1 MKKKTIS
8 AILFLFLTVG
18 TIAVFNRLTYIKE
31 TNNASFYFWSERE
44 NTIDVLILGSSQ
56 VYCGIDPAVFW
67 KENGITAYDLSTS
80 LQLPWGTYSL
90 LKAALNTQRPRVVV
104 VDVFFFT
111 SLLSEQDPEE
121 AAFFNHRVYD
131 PIPPSFQ
138 KISDILQIPEITNK
152 KELLFPL
159 LLNHSRAVNG
169 SLGAQDFDYA
179 VSPPRHPAKGYEIVL
194 REKAVEPE
202 RIEAKGTEPIPE
214 IAEKYLRKIIAI
226 CKKEGISLILT
237 RTPGIN
243 TAQLIRQ
250 YHEID
255 RIASE
260 NGVTFINFNDLI
272 SEIQLDYEND
282 FNDANGV
289 ASHLNASG
297 AEKTSRYL
305 SHFLSDTY
313 SLPDHRGDDAFN
325 DWARS
330 SAYTDNYR
338 SLAQENDFSL
348 YIERV
353 CASGMTAVVMLYRLA
368 GESLP
373 KTVLAEFQSLET
385 DFDLSVNADIRWAGV
400 IQEGRLVSE
409 EMRKNK
415 DLNISFYDG
424 DFLIKAFVSDSKE
437 EESNFGKI
445 SVEAVFDGFSGKA
458 YDFVYPLSVFV
469 FDPIKGSMVDAVSF
483 DLYKTGKAVRAEGI
497 SAVPQNNN

>member
-1 MKKKTIS
+1 M
-8 AILFLFLTVG
+8 
-18 TIAVFNRLTYIKE
+18 
-31 TNNASFYFWSERE
+31 
-44 NTIDVLILGSSQ
+44 
-56 VYCGIDPAVFW
+56 
-67 KENGITAYDLSTS
+67 
-80 LQLPWGTYSL
+80 
-90 LKAALNTQRPRVVV
+90 
-104 VDVFFFT
+104 
-111 SLLSEQDPEE
+111 
-121 AAFFNHRVYD
+121 
-131 PIPPSFQ
+131 
-138 KISDILQIPEITNK
+138 
-152 KELLFPL
+152 